1 MLLGVED
8 LAVAKHVPEKSG
20 RWSRV
25 AISSK
30 GVVATEGHLL
40 VRVGRP
46 KEIIDEDE
54 FPIVEGL
61 PVDGASE
68 FDEVAVDARDALRM
82 YDAVKKNK
90 VMPLV
95 RIVKHGDCLEGAV
108 TDFSSAQIHKAR
120 LDTNGWPNTDALLPE
135 SKVNVAVSFSVER
148 LAKLAKTLEAAGVK
162 FVQLAIRHPEIGVYF
177 VGHGKGERIVDGVI
191 MPCFIPEDEKDKW
204 PVTGKKWKGS
214 DAPSPKHKADHED
227 ETTPIPHHEMPDTTS
242 TVETG
247 EEAN

>member
-8 LAVAKHVPEKSG
+8 LAVAKHVSEKSG

-61 PVDGASE
+61 PVDGESE
-68 FDEVAVDARDALRM
+68 FDEAVIDARDALRM
-82 YDAVKKNK
+82 YDAAKKSK

-95 RIVKHGDCLEGAV
+95 RVVKHGDFLEGAV

-135 SKVNVAVSFSVER
+135 SKVNVAVSFSVEL
-148 LAKLAKTLEAAGVK
+148 LAKK

-214 DAPSPKHKADHED
+214 DAPHP
-227 ETTPIPHHEMPDTTS
+227 ETPDATS
-242 TVETG
+242 AVETG